1 MKPEITDISC
11 STGLTFEL
19 VTQYGFL
26 TLGAPIFPSLRKE
39 SIYQTDMNTKS
50 VRLFFQY
57 KLSEHIVGTASSLQ
71 DGLGVPYYRFLVHPK
86 NKNKRQGQSTNNKE
100 SDKE

>member
-1 MKPEITDISC
+1 MKPEITNISY
-11 STGLTFEL
+11 STALTFEL

-39 SIYQTDMNTKS
+39 SIYQTDMNAKS
-50 VRLFFQY
+50 ILLFFQY

-71 DGLGVPYYRFLVHPK
+71 DDWGVPYYRFLIHPK
-86 NKNKRQGQSTNNKE
+86 NKNKRHEVLLHLGI
-100 SDKE
+100 